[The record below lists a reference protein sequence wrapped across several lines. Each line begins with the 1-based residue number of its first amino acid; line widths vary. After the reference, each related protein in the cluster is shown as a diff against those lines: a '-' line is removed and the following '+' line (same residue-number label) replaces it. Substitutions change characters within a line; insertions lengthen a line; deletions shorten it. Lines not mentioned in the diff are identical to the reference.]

1 MLKTVLS
8 TLTSCFLLST
18 SVLAQNTAEVAF
30 CGENLPEHLPAVKQ
44 RWFRILNR
52 QAAQPSHL
60 TALKRRASVVFPL
73 IDPIIARY
81 GIPKDFRFLPLLESA
96 AINSAVSRRGA
107 AGFWQIMP
115 ETGRLLGLRVGKG
128 LDERYDLMKATHAAC
143 KYIKQ
148 LYTQLGSWMLV
159 AAAYNAGPTYVQNM
173 RRRFPDQHP
182 MAMPYRATET
192 QVYVYQAMAI
202 KELLTHPADYRQY
215 FSERTVAELSDEKST
230 MSAQDRQAIMA
241 SYQTERS
248 ETTDNPLVENQ
259 LSASL
264 ADVLTEEIMLITD
277 VDLDEEEVAGA
288 PTVVVSTEVNTP
300 VAPRIMTRRLGEETL
315 TEGQLVLFEV
325 VQPSEINGQRVSV
338 GDLLYANVDMIEP
351 TSGRVFLHTERLV
364 TAQSQTTVSL
374 RLVAV
379 EKTKQPGVKLPA
391 SYEVAANGWR
401 LAWEQL

>member
-1 MLKTVLS
+1 MLKTVLLI
-8 TLTSCFLLST
+8 LTSCILLST
-18 SVLAQNTAEVAF
+18 SALAQNTAEVAF
-30 CGENLPEHLPAVKQ
+30 CGESLPEHLPAVKQ

-60 TALKRRASVVFPL
+60 TALKRRASVVFPV

-81 GIPKDFRFLPLLESA
+81 GIPTDFRFLPLLESA
-96 AINSAVSRRGA
+96 ALNRAVSRRGA

-128 LDERYDLMKATHAAC
+128 HDERYDLLKATHAAC
-143 KYIKQ
+143 RYIKQ
-148 LYTQLGSWMLV
+148 LHSQLGSWMLV
-159 AAAYNAGPTYVQNM
+159 AAAYNAGPTYVQNL

-215 FSERTVAELSDEKST
+215 FNDRIVAELSDEKFTVS
-230 MSAQDRQAIMA
+230 SPEREAIMA
-241 SYQTERS
+241 SYQTERTELS
-248 ETTDNPLVENQ
+248 EDLVVDIQSTPLTK
-259 LSASL
+259 
-264 ADVLTEEIMLITD
+264 VLIEEITLITD
-277 VDLDEEEVAGA
+277 VELDEES
-288 PTVVVSTEVNTP
+288 VVGSP
-300 VAPRIMTRRLGEETL
+300 VIDVLSVTNEPAIPRIVTRRLGEETL

-338 GDLLYANVDMIEP
+338 GDLLYAHVDMIEP
-351 TSGRVFLHTERLV
+351 TSGRVFLHTDRLV
-364 TAQSQTTVSL
+364 TALSQATINL

-379 EKTKQPGVKLPA
+379 EKTKQPGVKLPP
-391 SYEVAANGWR
+391 SYEMASNGWR

>member
-1 MLKTVLS
+1 MRKTLLA
-8 TLTSCFLLST
+8 TLTFCILLST
-18 SVLAQNTAEVAF
+18 SLLAQNTAEVAF

-52 QAAQPSHL
+52 QAAHPSHL

-128 LDERYDLMKATHAAC
+128 QDERYDLLKATHAAC
-143 KYIKQ
+143 RYIKQ

-159 AAAYNAGPTYVQNM
+159 AAAYNAGPTYVQNL

-192 QVYVYQAMAI
+192 QVYIYQAMAI

-215 FSERTVAELSDEKST
+215 FSDRTVAELSDEKST
-230 MSAQDRQAIMA
+230 LSTQDREAIMA
-241 SYQTERS
+241 SYQTEKS
-248 ETTDNPLVENQ
+248 DPSAMPIVEIHSTPVANI
-259 LSASL
+259 LE
-264 ADVLTEEIMLITD
+264 EEITLITD
-277 VDLDEEEVAGA
+277 VDLDEEEVVGA
-288 PTVVVSTEVNTP
+288 PAVVVSTEVNAP
-300 VAPRIMTRRLGEETL
+300 AAPRIVTRRLGEDAL
-315 TEGQLVLFEV
+315 TEGKLVLFEV
-325 VQPSEINGQRVSV
+325 VQPTEINGQRISV

-351 TSGRVFLHTERLV
+351 TSGRVFLHTDRLV
-364 TAQSQTTVSL
+364 TAQSQTTINL

-391 SYEVAANGWR
+391 SYEMASNGWR

>member
-1 MLKTVLS
+1 MIKTVLS
-8 TLTSCFLLST
+8 AITSCFLFST
-18 SVLAQNTAEVAF
+18 SVLAQNTAEIAF
-30 CGENLPEHLPAVKQ
+30 CGESMPENMPAVKQ

-52 QAAQPSHL
+52 QAAHPSHL
-60 TALKRRASVVFPL
+60 TALKRRASVVFPV
-73 IDPIIARY
+73 IDPIISSY

-96 AINSAVSRRGA
+96 AINRAVSRRGA

-128 LDERYDLMKATHAAC
+128 HDERYDLLKATHAAC
-143 KYIKQ
+143 RYIKQ
-148 LYTQLGSWMLV
+148 LHSQLGSWMLV

-202 KELLTHPADYRQY
+202 KELLTRPADYRHY
-215 FSERTVAELSDEKST
+215 FNEQTVAELSDSKATVSV
-230 MSAQDRQAIMA
+230 QDREAILA
-241 SYQTERS
+241 SYQTEQA
-248 ETTDNPLVENQ
+248 EATDVPLMGMD
-259 LSASL
+259 ASL
-264 ADVLTEEIMLITD
+264 VPSVLLEEITLITD
-277 VDLDEEEVAGA
+277 IEVDEESVAGA
-288 PTVVVSTEVNTP
+288 PVVEVSTASEATTT
-300 VAPRIMTRRLGEETL
+300 PRIMTRRLGEDTL

-325 VQPSEINGQRVSV
+325 VQPSQINGQSVSV
-338 GDLLYANVDMIEP
+338 GDLLYAHVDMIEP

-364 TAQSQTTVSL
+364 TAQSQTTINL
-374 RLVAV
+374 RLAAV

-391 SYEVAANGWR
+391 NFEMASNGWR

>member
-1 MLKTVLS
+1 MLKTILS
-8 TLTSCFLLST
+8 TVTSCILLST
-18 SVLAQNTAEVAF
+18 SLLAQNTAEVAF
-30 CGENLPEHLPAVKQ
+30 CGENLPEYLPAVKQ

-81 GIPKDFRFLPLLESA
+81 GIPEDFRFLPLLESA

-128 LDERYDLMKATHAAC
+128 FDERYDLMKATHAAC

-148 LYTQLGSWMLV
+148 LHTQLGSWMLV
-159 AAAYNAGPTYVQNM
+159 AAAYNAGPTYVQNL

-215 FSERTVAELSDEKST
+215 FSDQTVAELSDET
-230 MSAQDRQAIMA
+230 TTLSAHDRQVIMA

-248 ETTDNPLVENQ
+248 EITNAPVVEMPSTPLAKMLVE
-259 LSASL
+259 
-264 ADVLTEEIMLITD
+264 EITLITD
-277 VDLDEEEVAGA
+277 VEIDEEMVAGA
-288 PTVVVSTEVNTP
+288 PVVEVSAV
-300 VAPRIMTRRLGEETL
+300 VIPRIMTRRLGEDAL

-325 VQPSEINGQRVSV
+325 IQPSEINGQRVSV
-338 GDLLYANVDMIEP
+338 GDLLYAHVDMIEP
-351 TSGRVFLHTERLV
+351 TSGRVFLHTDRLV
-364 TAQSQTTVSL
+364 TAQSQNTISL

-379 EKTKQPGVKLPA
+379 EKTKQPGVKLPP
-391 SYEVAANGWR
+391 SYEIASNGWR